1 MFVVGLT
8 GGIGAGKSAVSER
21 FAWLGVPVVDTD
33 VIARELTVSGGE
45 ALPAIREA
53 FGNSVFFRADELD
66 RAALRQQVFA
76 DPAARARLEA
86 ILHPLIRR
94 AARQR
99 LAVLDAPY
107 ALLVVPLL
115 LETGAYADIVRRT
128 LLVDCPESIRV
139 ERVMARSALT
149 RAEVEAIVAAQVHD
163 EARRAV
169 ADDKIDNTGGLDALD
184 TAVAE
189 LHVRYLEWARA
200 AGGL

>member
-21 FAWLGVPVVDTD
+21 FARLGVPVVDTD
-33 VIARELTVSGGE
+33 VIARELTASGGE

-53 FGNSVFFRADELD
+53 FGNSVFTRADELD

-76 DPAARARLEA
+76 DPAARARLDA

-94 AARQR
+94 AAGQR
-99 LAVLDAPY
+99 LAALDAPY

-115 LETGAYADIVRRT
+115 LETGAYAGIVRRT

-184 TAVAE
+184 AAVAA

>member
-169 ADDKIDNTGGLDALD
+169 ADDRIDNTGGLDALD
-184 TAVAE
+184 AAVAA
-189 LHVRYLEWARA
+189 LHVRYLEWAGA
-200 AGGL
+200 TGGL

>member
-1 MFVVGLT
+1 MFIVGLT

-21 FAWLGVPVVDTD
+21 FARLGVPVVDTD

-53 FGNSVFFRADELD
+53 FGNSVFSRADELD

-94 AARQR
+94 AAGQR
-99 LAVLDAPY
+99 LAALDAPY

-115 LETGAYADIVRRT
+115 LETGAYADIVQRT

>member
-21 FAWLGVPVVDTD
+21 FARLGVPVVDTD

-53 FGNSVFFRADELD
+53 FGNSVFTRADELD
-66 RAALRQQVFA
+66 RAALRRQVFA

-94 AARQR
+94 AAGQR
-99 LAVLDAPY
+99 LAALDAPY

-115 LETGAYADIVRRT
+115 LETGAYAGIVRRT

-184 TAVAE
+184 AAVAA

-200 AGGL
+200 TGGL

>member
-21 FAWLGVPVVDTD
+21 FARLGVPVVDTD
-33 VIARELTVSGGE
+33 VIARELTASGGE

-53 FGNSVFFRADELD
+53 FGNSVFTRADELD
-66 RAALRQQVFA
+66 RAALRRQVFA

-115 LETGAYADIVRRT
+115 LETGAYAGIVRRT

-149 RAEVEAIVAAQVHD
+149 RAEVVAIVAAQVHD

>member
-21 FAWLGVPVVDTD
+21 FARLGVPVVDTD

-53 FGNSVFFRADELD
+53 FGNSVFSRADELD

-94 AARQR
+94 AAGHR
-99 LAVLDAPY
+99 LAALDAPY

-115 LETGAYADIVRRT
+115 LETGAYADIVQRT

-184 TAVAE
+184 AAVAA

>member
-21 FAWLGVPVVDTD
+21 FARLGVPVVDTD

-53 FGNSVFFRADELD
+53 FGNSVFSRADELD

-94 AARQR
+94 AAGQR
-99 LAVLDAPY
+99 LAALDAPY

-115 LETGAYADIVRRT
+115 LETGAYADIVQRT

-184 TAVAE
+184 AAVAA

>member
-21 FAWLGVPVVDTD
+21 FARLGVPVVDTD

-53 FGNSVFFRADELD
+53 FGNSVFTRADELD
-66 RAALRQQVFA
+66 RAALRRQVFA

-94 AARQR
+94 AAGQR
-99 LAVLDAPY
+99 LAALDAPY

-115 LETGAYADIVRRT
+115 LETGAYADIVQRT

-149 RAEVEAIVAAQVHD
+149 RAEVVAIVAAQVHD

-184 TAVAE
+184 AAVAE

>member
-53 FGNSVFFRADELD
+53 FGNSVFSRADELD

-94 AARQR
+94 AAGQR
-99 LAVLDAPY
+99 LAALDAPY

-115 LETGAYADIVRRT
+115 LETGAYADIVQRT

>member
-94 AARQR
+94 AAGQR
-99 LAVLDAPY
+99 LAALDAPY

-115 LETGAYADIVRRT
+115 LETGAYADIVQRT

>member
-1 MFVVGLT
+1 MVVVGLT

-21 FAWLGVPVVDTD
+21 FARLGVPVVDTD

-53 FGNSVFFRADELD
+53 FGNSVFTRADELD

-94 AARQR
+94 AAGQR
-99 LAVLDAPY
+99 LAALDAPY

-115 LETGAYADIVRRT
+115 LETGAYADIVQRT

-184 TAVAE
+184 AAVAA
-189 LHVRYLEWARA
+189 LHVRYLEWAGA
-200 AGGL
+200 TGGL

>member
-53 FGNSVFFRADELD
+53 FGNSVFSRADELD

-94 AARQR
+94 AAGQR
-99 LAVLDAPY
+99 LAALDAPY

-115 LETGAYADIVRRT
+115 LETGAYADIVQRT

-184 TAVAE
+184 AAVAA
-189 LHVRYLEWARA
+189 LHVRYLEWAGA
-200 AGGL
+200 TGGL

>member
-21 FAWLGVPVVDTD
+21 FARLGVPVVDTD

-53 FGNSVFFRADELD
+53 FGNSVFSRADELD

-94 AARQR
+94 AAGQR
-99 LAVLDAPY
+99 LAALDAPY

-115 LETGAYADIVRRT
+115 LETGAYAGIVRRT

-184 TAVAE
+184 AAVAA
-189 LHVRYLEWARA
+189 LHVRYLEWAGA
-200 AGGL
+200 TGGL

>member
-21 FAWLGVPVVDTD
+21 FARLGVPVVDTD

-53 FGNSVFFRADELD
+53 FGNSVFSRADELD

-94 AARQR
+94 AAGQR
-99 LAVLDAPY
+99 LAALDAPY

-115 LETGAYADIVRRT
+115 LETGAYADIVQRT

>member
-21 FAWLGVPVVDTD
+21 FARLGLPVVDTD

-53 FGNSVFFRADELD
+53 FGNSVFSRADELD

-94 AARQR
+94 AAGQR
-99 LAVLDAPY
+99 LAALDAPY

-115 LETGAYADIVRRT
+115 LETGAYADIVQRT

>member
-21 FAWLGVPVVDTD
+21 FARLGVPVVDTD

-53 FGNSVFFRADELD
+53 FGNSVFTRADELD
-66 RAALRQQVFA
+66 RAALRRQVFA

-94 AARQR
+94 AAGQR
-99 LAVLDAPY
+99 LAALDAPY

-115 LETGAYADIVRRT
+115 LETGAYAGIVRRT

-184 TAVAE
+184 AAVAA
-189 LHVRYLEWARA
+189 LHVRYLEWAGA
-200 AGGL
+200 TGGL